1 MAYAEQ
7 NISVYGDEK
16 AFFDA
21 LETFLTTNTVAQFTK
36 TAAYD
41 TTTRSISFAING
53 LTLNFTGL
61 GNNLTSSKRVRIN
74 VNSGRTGAVTNTID
88 FASVDVGSGAIVT
101 NRTLNL
107 LLIRKGGDV
116 VLNIGSRTNVIGKG
130 ITALAVIPNEN
141 NYYIYGTSGNGTS
154 WTFIKSDTQAV
165 YTLSPYH
172 TYQKATGQLFLDPEL
187 PILNSANG
195 EFLFSTTGIVGL
207 GGAEARY
214 FYTGINGDRYYAI
227 MSNVAIKMNA

>member
-53 LTLNFTGL
+53 LTLKFTGI
-61 GNNLTSSKRVRIN
+61 NSSSAVRIE
-74 VNSGRTGAVTNTID
+74 VNSGRTGAVSNAVV
-88 FASVDVGSGAIVT
+88 FASINISSADTVT

-116 VLNIGSRTNVIGKG
+116 VLNIGSRSDVIGKG

-141 NYYIYGTSGNGTS
+141 NYYIYGTSNNGTN

-187 PILNSANG
+187 PVLNNANG

-207 GGAEARY
+207 GGAEAQY

>member
-7 NISVYGDEK
+7 NISVYGTEK
-16 AFFDA
+16 DFFDE

-53 LTLNFTGL
+53 LTLKFTGV
-61 GNNLTSSKRVRIN
+61 SSSTVVRIE
-74 VNSGRTGAVTNTID
+74 VNSGRTGAITTTVA
-88 FASVDVGSGAIVT
+88 FASSNVPTDTGT

-116 VLNIGSRTNVIGKG
+116 VLNIGGRTDVIGKG

-141 NYYIYGTSGNGTS
+141 NYYIYGTSSNRTN

-207 GGAEARY
+207 GGAEAQY

>member
-1 MAYAEQ
+1 MAYEER
-7 NISVYGDEK
+7 NISVTSIEK
-16 AFFDA
+16 DFFDE

-53 LTLNFTGL
+53 LTLKFTGV
-61 GNNLTSSKRVRIN
+61 TASSAVRIE
-74 VNSGRTGAVTNTID
+74 VNSGRTGAVSNAVNV
-88 FASVDVGSGAIVT
+88 ASINISSADTVT

-116 VLNIGSRTNVIGKG
+116 VLNIGGRTDVIGKG
-130 ITALAVIPNEN
+130 MTALAVIPNEN
-141 NYYIYGTSGNGTS
+141 NYYIYGTTNNGQS

-214 FYTGINGDRYYAI
+214 FYTGINGDRYYCI
-227 MSNVAIKMNA
+227 MPNVAIKMNA

>member
-1 MAYAEQ
+1 MAYEER
-7 NISVYGDEK
+7 NISIYGDEE

-21 LETFLTTNTVAQFTK
+21 LEAFLTTNTVAQFTK
-36 TAAYD
+36 TVAYD

-53 LTLNFTGL
+53 LTLTFTRQGS
-61 GNNLTSSKRVRIN
+61 GRRPASTVRIE
-74 VNSGRTGAVTNTID
+74 VNAGRTGSVSNLVA
-88 FASVDVGSGAIVT
+88 FASGNVAAAGTVT
-101 NRTLNL
+101 TRTLNL

-116 VLNIGSRTNVIGKG
+116 VLNIGSRSDVIGKG

-141 NYYIYGTSGNGTS
+141 NYYIYGTSNNGTN

-187 PILNSANG
+187 PVLNNANG

-207 GGAEARY
+207 GGAEAQY

>member
-1 MAYAEQ
+1 MAYEERS
-7 NISVYGDEK
+7 ISVISNEK
-16 AFFDA
+16 DFFDE

-53 LTLNFTGL
+53 LTLKFTGL
-61 GNNLTSSKRVRIN
+61 GNNINSSNAVRIE
-74 VNSGRTGAVTNTID
+74 VNSGRTGAVINTVV
-88 FASVDVGSGAIVT
+88 FASNSVGSAAAVT

-107 LLIRKGGDV
+107 LLIRRGGDV
-116 VLNIGSRTNVIGKG
+116 VLNIGGRADIIGKG
-130 ITALAVIPNEN
+130 TTALAVIPNEN
-141 NYYIYGTSGNGTS
+141 NYYLYGTSGSGTA

-195 EFLFSTTGIVGL
+195 EFLFSTTGFVGL
-207 GGAEARY
+207 GGAEGQH

>member
-1 MAYAEQ
+1 MAYEER
-7 NISVYGDEK
+7 NISIYGDEE

-53 LTLNFTGL
+53 LTLKFTGV
-61 GNNLTSSKRVRIN
+61 TASSAVRIE
-74 VNSGRTGAVTNTID
+74 VNSGRTGAVSNAVVI
-88 FASVDVGSGAIVT
+88 ASINISSADTVT

-116 VLNIGSRTNVIGKG
+116 VLNIGGRTDVIGKG
-130 ITALAVIPNEN
+130 MTALAVIPNEN

-172 TYQKATGQLFLDPEL
+172 TYPKATGQLFLDPEL

-214 FYTGINGDRYYAI
+214 FYTGINGDRYYCI
-227 MSNVAIKMNA
+227 MPNVAIKMNA

>member
-1 MAYAEQ
+1 MAYEER
-7 NISVYGDEK
+7 NISVTSIEK
-16 AFFDA
+16 DFFDE

-41 TTTRSISFAING
+41 TTNRSISFAING
-53 LTLNFTGL
+53 LTLKFTAV
-61 GNNLTSSKRVRIN
+61 SSSSAVRIE
-74 VNSGRTGAVTNTID
+74 VNSGRTGAVSNAVA
-88 FASVDVGSGAIVT
+88 FASINIPSADTVT

-116 VLNIGSRTNVIGKG
+116 VLNIGGRTDVIGKG

-141 NYYIYGTSGNGTS
+141 NYYIYGTSGNGTT
-154 WTFIKSDTQAV
+154 WAFIKSDTQAV

-172 TYQKATGQLFLDPEL
+172 TYPKTTGQLFLDPEL

-207 GGAEARY
+207 GGAENRH

>member
-7 NISVYGDEK
+7 NISVYGTEK
-16 AFFDA
+16 DFFDE

-36 TAAYD
+36 TEAYD
-41 TTTRSISFAING
+41 TTPRSISFAING
-53 LTLNFTGL
+53 LTLKFTGL
-61 GNNLTSSKRVRIN
+61 GNNINSSSEVRIE
-74 VNSGRTGAVTNTID
+74 VNSGRTGAVINTVV
-88 FASVDVGSGAIVT
+88 FASNDVGGAAKVT

-116 VLNIGSRTNVIGKG
+116 VLNIGGRSNTIGKG
-130 ITALAVIPNEN
+130 TTALAVIPNEN
-141 NYYIYGTSGNGTS
+141 NYYTYGTSGSGTT

-165 YTLSPYH
+165 CTLSPYH
-172 TYQKATGQLFLDPEL
+172 TYPKATGQLFLDPEL

-207 GGAEARY
+207 GGAENRH
-214 FYTGINGDRYYAI
+214 FYTGINGDRYYCI
-227 MSNVAIKMNA
+227 MPNVAIKLEE

>member
-1 MAYAEQ
+1 MAYEER
-7 NISVYGDEK
+7 NISIYGDEK

-53 LTLNFTGL
+53 LTLKFTGV
-61 GNNLTSSKRVRIN
+61 TASSAVRIE
-74 VNSGRTGAVTNTID
+74 VNSGRTGAVSNAVNV
-88 FASVDVGSGAIVT
+88 ASINISSADTVT

-116 VLNIGSRTNVIGKG
+116 VLNIGSRTDVIGKG

-141 NYYIYGTSGNGTS
+141 NYYIYGTSGNGIS

>member
-1 MAYAEQ
+1 MAYEER
-7 NISVYGDEK
+7 NISIYGDEE

-53 LTLNFTGL
+53 LTLKFTGV
-61 GNNLTSSKRVRIN
+61 TASSAVRIE
-74 VNSGRTGAVTNTID
+74 VNSGRTGAVSNAVNV
-88 FASVDVGSGAIVT
+88 ASINISSADTVT

-116 VLNIGSRTNVIGKG
+116 VLNIGGRTDVIGKG

-141 NYYIYGTSGNGTS
+141 NYYIYGTTNNGQS
-154 WTFIKSDTQAV
+154 WNFIKSDTQAV

-172 TYQKATGQLFLDPEL
+172 TYPKATGQLFLDPEL

-207 GGAEARY
+207 GGAENRY

>member
-53 LTLNFTGL
+53 LTLKFTVVIA
-61 GNNLTSSKRVRIN
+61 SSAVRIE
-74 VNSGRTGAVTNTID
+74 VNSGRTGAVSNAVNV
-88 FASVDVGSGAIVT
+88 ASINISSADTVT

-116 VLNIGSRTNVIGKG
+116 VLNIGGRTDVIGKG

-141 NYYIYGTSGNGTS
+141 NYYIYGTSGNGIN

-187 PILNSANG
+187 PVLNNANG

-207 GGAEARY
+207 GGAEAQY

>member
-1 MAYAEQ
+1 MAYDER
-7 NISVYGDEK
+7 NISVNGIEAD
-16 AFFDA
+16 FFDE
-21 LETFLTTNTVAQFTK
+21 LGTFLTTNTVAQFTK

-41 TTTRSISFAING
+41 TTNRSISFAING
-53 LTLNFTGL
+53 LTLKFTGL
-61 GNNLTSSKRVRIN
+61 GNNINSSTSVRIE
-74 VNSGRTGAVTNTID
+74 VNSGRTGAVSNTVA
-88 FASVDVGSGAIVT
+88 FASSNVVAAASIT

-107 LLIRKGGDV
+107 LLIRRGGDV
-116 VLNIGSRTNVIGKG
+116 VLNIGSRSNTIGKG
-130 ITALAVIPNEN
+130 TTALAVIPNEN
-141 NYYIYGTSGNGTS
+141 NYYIYGTSSSGTT

-187 PILNSANG
+187 PVLNNANG

-207 GGAEARY
+207 GGAEAQH

>member
-7 NISVYGDEK
+7 NISVNGTEK
-16 AFFDA
+16 DFFDE

-36 TAAYD
+36 TEAYD
-41 TTTRSISFAING
+41 TTPRSISFAING
-53 LTLNFTGL
+53 LTLKFTGL
-61 GNNLTSSKRVRIN
+61 GNNINSSTAVRIE
-74 VNSGRTGAVTNTID
+74 VNSGRTGAVINTVV
-88 FASVDVGSGAIVT
+88 FASGGVVGAGTVT

-107 LLIRKGGDV
+107 LLIRRGGDV
-116 VLNIGSRTNVIGKG
+116 VLNIGSCSNTIGKG
-130 ITALAVIPNEN
+130 TTALAVIPNEN
-141 NYYIYGTSGNGTS
+141 NYYIYGTSGSGTT
-154 WTFIKSDTQAV
+154 WTFIKSDTQEI

-172 TYQKATGQLFLDPEL
+172 TYPKATGQLFLDPEL
-187 PILNSANG
+187 PVLNNANG

-207 GGAEARY
+207 GGAEAQH

>member
-88 FASVDVGSGAIVT
+88 FASVDVGSAEAVT

-116 VLNIGSRTNVIGKG
+116 VLNIGSRTDVIGKG

-141 NYYIYGTSGNGTS
+141 NYYIYGTSNTGVG

-187 PILNSANG
+187 PVLNNANG

-207 GGAEARY
+207 GGAEAQH

>member
-1 MAYAEQ
+1 MAYEER
-7 NISVYGDEK
+7 NISIYGDEE

-21 LETFLTTNTVAQFTK
+21 LEAFLTTNTVAQFTK

-61 GNNLTSSKRVRIN
+61 GNNVTTSNRVRIN
-74 VNSGRTGAVTNTID
+74 VNSGRTGAVTNTIA
-88 FASVDVGSGAIVT
+88 FASVDVSSAEAVT

-116 VLNIGSRTNVIGKG
+116 VLNIGSRTDVIGKG
-130 ITALAVIPNEN
+130 LTALAVIPNEN
-141 NYYIYGTSGNGTS
+141 NYYIYGTAGSRTN
-154 WTFIKSDTQAV
+154 WTFIKSDTQEI

-172 TYQKATGQLFLDPEL
+172 TYPKATGQLFLDPEL

-207 GGAEARY
+207 GGAEAQY

>member
-1 MAYAEQ
+1 MAYEER
-7 NISVYGDEK
+7 NISIYGDEE

-61 GNNLTSSKRVRIN
+61 GNNVTTSNRVRIN
-74 VNSGRTGAVTNTID
+74 VNSGRTGAVTNTIA
-88 FASVDVGSGAIVT
+88 FASVDVSSAEAVT

-116 VLNIGSRTNVIGKG
+116 VLNIGSRTDVIGKG
-130 ITALAVIPNEN
+130 LTALAVIPNEN
-141 NYYIYGTSGNGTS
+141 NYYIYGTAGSRTN
-154 WTFIKSDTQAV
+154 WTFIKSDTQEI

-172 TYQKATGQLFLDPEL
+172 TYPKATGQLFLDPEL

-207 GGAEARY
+207 GGAEAQY

>member
-1 MAYAEQ
+1 MAYEER
-7 NISVYGDEK
+7 NISVTGNEK
-16 AFFDA
+16 DFFDE

-53 LTLNFTGL
+53 LTLKFTGV
-61 GNNLTSSKRVRIN
+61 TASSAVRIE
-74 VNSGRTGAVTNTID
+74 VNSGRTGAVSNAVNV
-88 FASVDVGSGAIVT
+88 ASINISSADTVT

-116 VLNIGSRTNVIGKG
+116 VLNIGGRSNTIGKG

>member
-7 NISVYGDEK
+7 NISVWGTEK
-16 AFFDA
+16 DFFDE

-53 LTLNFTGL
+53 LTLKFTGL
-61 GNNLTSSKRVRIN
+61 GNNINSSTTVRIE
-74 VNSGRTGAVTNTID
+74 VNSGRTGAVINTVI
-88 FASVDVGSGAIVT
+88 FASNAVSSAEAVT

-116 VLNIGSRTNVIGKG
+116 VLNIGSRTDVIGKG

-141 NYYIYGTSGNGTS
+141 NYYIYGTSGSGTT

-187 PILNSANG
+187 PVLNNANG

-207 GGAEARY
+207 GGAEAQH

>member
-1 MAYAEQ
+1 MAYEER
-7 NISVYGDEK
+7 NISIYGDEE

-61 GNNLTSSKRVRIN
+61 GNNLTSSNRVRIN
-74 VNSGRTGAVTNTID
+74 VNSGRTGAVTNTIA
-88 FASVDVGSGAIVT
+88 FASVDVGSAEAVT
-101 NRTLNL
+101 NRALNL

-116 VLNIGSRTNVIGKG
+116 VLNIGSRTDVIGKG

-141 NYYIYGTSGNGTS
+141 NYYIYGTSGNGIS
-154 WTFIKSDTQAV
+154 WTFIKSDTQEI

-172 TYQKATGQLFLDPEL
+172 TYPKATGQLFLDPEL

-207 GGAEARY
+207 GGAEAQY

>member
-1 MAYAEQ
+1 MAYEER
-7 NISVYGDEK
+7 NISIYGDEE

-53 LTLNFTGL
+53 LTLKFTGV
-61 GNNLTSSKRVRIN
+61 TASSAVRIE
-74 VNSGRTGAVTNTID
+74 VNSGRTGAVSNAVNV
-88 FASVDVGSGAIVT
+88 ASINISSADTVT

-116 VLNIGSRTNVIGKG
+116 VLNIGSRTDVIGKG

-141 NYYIYGTSGNGTS
+141 NYYIYGTSGTGVG

-172 TYQKATGQLFLDPEL
+172 TYPKATGQLFLDPEL
-187 PILNSANG
+187 PIRNSANG

-207 GGAEARY
+207 GGAENRY

>member
-7 NISVYGDEK
+7 NISVYGTEK
-16 AFFDA
+16 DFFDE

-53 LTLNFTGL
+53 LTLKFTGI
-61 GNNLTSSKRVRIN
+61 SSSAVVRIE
-74 VNSGRTGAVTNTID
+74 VNSGRTGAITTTVTFVSSNVTAD
-88 FASVDVGSGAIVT
+88 TVT

-116 VLNIGSRTNVIGKG
+116 VLNIGGRTDVIGKG

-172 TYQKATGQLFLDPEL
+172 TYPKATGQLFLDPEL
-187 PILNSANG
+187 PILNAANG

-207 GGAEARY
+207 GGAEAQH

>member
-1 MAYAEQ
+1 MAYEER
-7 NISVYGDEK
+7 NISVTSIEK
-16 AFFDA
+16 DFFDE

-41 TTTRSISFAING
+41 TTNRSISFAING
-53 LTLNFTGL
+53 LTLKFTGI
-61 GNNLTSSKRVRIN
+61 NSSSVVRIE
-74 VNSGRTGAVTNTID
+74 VNSGRTGAVSNAVV
-88 FASVDVGSGAIVT
+88 FASINISSADTVT

-116 VLNIGSRTNVIGKG
+116 VLNIGGRTDVIGKG

-141 NYYIYGTSGNGTS
+141 NYYIYGTTYDGQS

-172 TYQKATGQLFLDPEL
+172 TYPKTTGQLFLDPEL

-207 GGAEARY
+207 GGAENRH
-214 FYTGINGDRYYAI
+214 FYTGINGDRYYCI
-227 MSNVAIKMNA
+227 MPNVAIKMNA

>member
-7 NISVYGDEK
+7 NISVYGDEED
-16 AFFDA
+16 FFDA

-61 GNNLTSSKRVRIN
+61 GNNLTSSNRVRIN
-74 VNSGRTGAVTNTID
+74 VNSGRTGAVTNTIA
-88 FASVDVGSGAIVT
+88 FASVDVGSEAIVT

-116 VLNIGSRTNVIGKG
+116 VLNIGSRTDVIGKG

-141 NYYIYGTSGNGTS
+141 NYYIYGTSNNGTK

-172 TYQKATGQLFLDPEL
+172 TYPKATGQLFLDPEL

-207 GGAEARY
+207 GGAEAQY

>member
-7 NISVYGDEK
+7 NISVNGTEK
-16 AFFDA
+16 DFFDE

-36 TAAYD
+36 TEAYD
-41 TTTRSISFAING
+41 TTPRSISFAING
-53 LTLNFTGL
+53 LTLKFTGVSSS
-61 GNNLTSSKRVRIN
+61 TSAVVRIEI
-74 VNSGRTGAVTNTID
+74 NSGRTGAITTTVAFTSSNVPADT
-88 FASVDVGSGAIVT
+88 VT

-116 VLNIGSRTNVIGKG
+116 VLNIGGRSNTIGKG
-130 ITALAVIPNEN
+130 TTALAVIPNEN
-141 NYYIYGTSGNGTS
+141 NYYIYGTSSNGTS
-154 WTFIKSDTQAV
+154 WTFIKSDTQEI

-172 TYQKATGQLFLDPEL
+172 TYPKATGQLFLDPEL

-207 GGAEARY
+207 GGAEAQH
-214 FYTGINGDRYYAI
+214 FYTGVNGDRYYAI

>member
-1 MAYAEQ
+1 MAYEER
-7 NISVYGDEK
+7 NISIYGDEE

-61 GNNLTSSKRVRIN
+61 GNNVTTSNSVRIN
-74 VNSGRTGAVTNTID
+74 VNSGRTGAVTNTIA
-88 FASVDVGSGAIVT
+88 FASVAVSSAEAVT

-116 VLNIGSRTNVIGKG
+116 VLNIGSRTDVIGKG

-141 NYYIYGTSGNGTS
+141 NYYIYGTAGSRTN
-154 WTFIKSDTQAV
+154 WTFIKSDTQEI

-172 TYQKATGQLFLDPEL
+172 TYPKATGQLFLDPEL

-195 EFLFSTTGIVGL
+195 EFLFSTTSIIGL
-207 GGAEARY
+207 GGAEAQH

>member
-1 MAYAEQ
+1 MAYEER
-7 NISVYGDEK
+7 NISIYGDEE

-21 LETFLTTNTVAQFTK
+21 LEAFLTTNTVAQFTK

-53 LTLNFTGL
+53 LTLKFTGL
-61 GNNLTSSKRVRIN
+61 GNNINSSTAVRIE
-74 VNSGRTGAVTNTID
+74 VNSGRTGAVTNTIV
-88 FASVDVGSGAIVT
+88 FASNNVGSAEAVT

-116 VLNIGSRTNVIGKG
+116 VLNIGSRTDVIGKG

-141 NYYIYGTSGNGTS
+141 NYYIYGTSGTGVG

-172 TYQKATGQLFLDPEL
+172 TYPKATGQLFLDPEL

-195 EFLFSTTGIVGL
+195 EFLFSTTGFVGL
-207 GGAEARY
+207 GGAEAQH
-214 FYTGINGDRYYAI
+214 FYTGVNGDRYYAI

>member
-1 MAYAEQ
+1 MAYEERS
-7 NISVYGDEK
+7 ISVNGYETD
-16 AFFDA
+16 FFDE
-21 LETFLTTNTVAQFTK
+21 LETFLTKNTVAQFTK

-53 LTLNFTGL
+53 LTLKFTGL
-61 GNNLTSSKRVRIN
+61 GSGGSPSTAVRIE
-74 VNSGRTGAVTNTID
+74 VNSGRTGAVSNAIP
-88 FASVDVGSGAIVT
+88 FASSSVSGVT
-101 NRTLNL
+101 TVTTRTLNL
-107 LLIRKGGDV
+107 LLIRRGGDV
-116 VLNIGSRTNVIGKG
+116 VLNIGGRADVIGKG
-130 ITALAVIPNEN
+130 TTALAVIPNEN
-141 NYYIYGTSGNGTS
+141 SYYIYGTSGSGTT
-154 WTFIKSDTQAV
+154 WTFIKSDTQEI

-172 TYQKATGQLFLDPEL
+172 TYPKATGQLFLDPEL

-207 GGAEARY
+207 GGAEAQH